1 MPPALALVLCAVFV
15 LSLLYVEWRGSPRV
29 SGVLWI
35 PTLWIL
41 VATSKPLAIWL
52 AIPGSNE
59 SGSVLDR
66 ILLAS
71 LGAAG
76 MVVLTSRGVN
86 WPNALRGHGWL
97 LALLAYMFVST
108 LWSDI
113 PLIALRRWARD
124 LIVVIMALFIRS
136 EANPRQAVESLLR
149 RSAYILIPFSL
160 VLVKYFPAL

>member
-86 WPNALRGHGWL
+86 WPNALAVRGWL
-97 LALLAYMFVST
+97 RALLPSFFVSPF
-108 LWSDI
+108 W
-113 PLIALRRWARD
+113 PNFRFFAPRRGPGAFFF
-124 LIVVIMALFIRS
+124 VILPFFI
-136 EANPRQAVESLLR
+136 
-149 RSAYILIPFSL
+149 
-160 VLVKYFPAL
+160 